1 VTNEPTIWPIALF
14 DFSLPATPTRD
25 RTLKPVSAL
34 AVPGIVL
41 LNDVTHVVVHFDET
55 LAAISTLVFGLVFYF
70 SRHVCLKL

>member
-1 VTNEPTIWPIALF
+1 MTDKPTIWPIALF

-25 RTLKPVSAL
+25 WTLKSVSAL

>member
-1 VTNEPTIWPIALF
+1 
-14 DFSLPATPTRD
+14 
-25 RTLKPVSAL
+25 
-34 AVPGIVL
+34 VL